1 MKLCEF
7 AAILPVEGAKAA
19 DQAVAG
25 LSSDSRTVGP
35 GTLFFALAGAKNNG
49 AGFAG

>member
-35 GTLFFALAGAKNNG
+35 GTLFFAPSGAVRSRW
-49 AGFAG
+49 